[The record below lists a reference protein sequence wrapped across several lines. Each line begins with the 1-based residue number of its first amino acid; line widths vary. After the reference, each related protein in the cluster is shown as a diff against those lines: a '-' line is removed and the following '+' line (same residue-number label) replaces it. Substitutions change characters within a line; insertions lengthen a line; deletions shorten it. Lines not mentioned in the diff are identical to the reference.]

1 MRATAIAAAPASR
14 RDCRL
19 VAIAFFSVISYQ
31 SPSLSRGVDRG
42 QMGCAGLVHRVAIGR
57 DFLRSRSA
65 ASLPARE
72 RRNPGPTL
80 WRAPR
85 VQFRREE
92 GTARGAALLADC
104 PRARP
109 VSELRLL
116 FRERRIPV
124 GPEFRREIPAS
135 YQLSRLVPGWRP
147 ELHTREFRRS
157 ERQQHQ
163 SQSADRPRRAS
174 WSHAALRR
182 GETDPWRRQRVS
194 VGRRNKLALS

>member
-1 MRATAIAAAPASR
+1 MRATAIVAAPASR

-19 VAIAFFSVISYQ
+19 LALAFLSAISYQ
-31 SPSLSRGVDRG
+31 SPSLNRGVDRG
-42 QMGCAGLVHRVAIGR
+42 QMGCAGLFHRVAFGL

-65 ASLPARE
+65 APLPARE
-72 RRNPGPTL
+72 RHNPGPTL
-80 WRAPR
+80 WCAPR
-85 VQFRREE
+85 VQFRCEE
-92 GTARGAALLADC
+92 GAARGAALLADC

-116 FRERRIPV
+116 LRERRIPV

-135 YQLSRLVPGWRP
+135 YQLPRLVPGWRP
-147 ELHTREFRRS
+147 ELHTREFRPG
-157 ERQQHQ
+157 EPQVHQ

-174 WSHAALRR
+174 WSHAALHR

>member
-19 VAIAFFSVISYQ
+19 VALAFFSAFSYQ
-31 SPSLSRGVDRG
+31 SPSLNRGADRG
-42 QMGCAGLVHRVAIGR
+42 QMGCAGLFHRVAIGR
-57 DFLRSRSA
+57 DHLRSRSA
-65 ASLPARE
+65 APLPARE
-72 RRNPGPTL
+72 CRNPRPTL

-85 VQFRREE
+85 LQFRREE
-92 GTARGAALLADC
+92 GTTRGAALLAHC

-116 FRERRIPV
+116 LREQRIPV
-124 GPEFRREIPAS
+124 GAEFRRQISAS
-135 YQLSRLVPGWRP
+135 YQLSRLVSGWRP
-147 ELHTREFRRS
+147 ELHTRELRRG

-163 SQSADRPRRAS
+163 PQSADWPRRAS